1 MKSLRATVTLLLL
14 LAPVVLLAQRSTT
27 VRLGTILPANSVW
40 DKALKKMGAEWQQ
53 ATDGRGRLRVISG
66 GSLGDESMI
75 IRRLRLNNPHAA
87 TLTQPGLAEIDDA
100 FNVFG
105 IPFFFESD
113 KETAHV
119 LEQLTPTFE
128 RVLAD
133 AGLMLLNWGHG
144 GWAHIFTDERVETL
158 NDLRAT
164 RIFTSSGDNRMT
176 QWYKENGFKPVPL
189 AITDV
194 LMGLNTGLISA
205 YPSPPYAALLLQW
218 YRQTSYMLDIP
229 LGPVIGATVITERT
243 WRRIS
248 ADDQEA
254 LLAVAK
260 AAERQLWLD
269 VPLQEREAITEMTK
283 RGLVVTTLD
292 PTAEQEFRVSADE
305 LTVSMRGGMV
315 PNDVYDLAL
324 RERNSFRA
332 TR

>member
-1 MKSLRATVTLLLL
+1 MKSLRAAVTLLLL
-14 LAPVVLLAQRSTT
+14 AGPVVLLAQRSTT
-27 VRLGTILPANSVW
+27 VRLSTILPANSVW
-40 DKALKKMGAEWQQ
+40 DKALKQMGSEWQQ
-53 ATDGRGRLRVISG
+53 ATDGRVRLRVISG
-66 GSLGDESMI
+66 GSQGDESTI

-87 TLTQPGLAEIDDA
+87 ALTQPGLAEVDDA

-113 KETAHV
+113 EEAAHV

-128 RVLAD
+128 RALAD

-144 GWAHIFTDERVETL
+144 GWAHIFTAERVETL
-158 NDLRAT
+158 DDLRTT

-176 QWYKENGFKPVPL
+176 QWYKENGFEPVPL

-218 YRQTSYMLDIP
+218 YRRTSYMLDIP
-229 LGPVIGATVITERT
+229 LGPVIGATVMTERT

-254 LLAVAK
+254 LLAVAQ
-260 AAERQLWLD
+260 AAERQLWSD
-269 VPLQEREAITEMTK
+269 VPSQEREAIAEMTK
-283 RGLVVTTLD
+283 RGLTVTALNSG
-292 PTAEQEFRVSADE
+292 AEQEFRATADE
-305 LTVSMRGGMV
+305 LTSSMRGGMV

-332 TR
+332 AR